1 MLLHESQ
8 DNRAGPV
15 LPFTLIGDTMK
26 HKIINRQNIAKNCL
40 VCGVDNDFGLKTRF
54 YETDGEEL
62 VAVFKPL
69 DEHQSYPNVM
79 HGGISATI
87 LDEVIGRAIMM
98 TTDSST
104 FGVTVELNVRYKK
117 PVPLGSEL
125 KAVSRITKDR
135 GRIFEGTGEL
145 YLPNGEVAVEA
156 EGKYM
161 KRRLDQITSADFTA
175 NEWFVAD
182 GELPKEV
189 KI

>member
-1 MLLHESQ
+1 MS
-8 DNRAGPV
+8 
-15 LPFTLIGDTMK
+15 
-26 HKIINRQNIAKNCL
+26 HKIKNSQNISKNCL

-54 YETDGEEL
+54 YETENNEL
-62 VAVFKPL
+62 IAVFKPL

-87 LDEVIGRAIMM
+87 LDEAIGRAIMM
-98 TTDSST
+98 TTDSNT

-125 KAVSRITKDR
+125 KVISRISKDR

-145 YLPNGEVAVEA
+145 YLPDGEVAVEA

-161 KRRLDQITSADFTA
+161 KRRLDQITSSDFTA
-175 NEWFVAD
+175 NEWFVTED
-182 GELPKEV
+182 ELPEEIQV
-189 KI
+189 